1 MEELLND
8 YYENIDDPF
17 TSTDN
22 AMAIIDKVG
31 YFVNR
36 VQELEGDKKAM
47 GDLVEKIAKTAWDI
61 EQQNNRYREALEFY
75 SKRDNYE
82 SKHFDPNIVEY
93 MSTIDYDEGKE
104 ARQALESE
112 SSE

>member
-1 MEELLND
+1 MSKKRLEEMEELLND

-47 GDLVEKIAKTAWDI
+47 GDLVEKK
-61 EQQNNRYREALEFY
+61 
-75 SKRDNYE
+75 
-82 SKHFDPNIVEY
+82 
-93 MSTIDYDEGKE
+93 
-104 ARQALESE
+104 
-112 SSE
+112 